1 MYKKILVPLDGSDLS
16 EKILPQ
22 VAGLA
27 KTHDAQIILMTAGH
41 FTDVPGYIGQD
52 TIKEVEAR
60 ERESSEK
67 YLETKT
73 NQLQDNKLS
82 ANWIY
87 KPGRAAWEIVAT
99 AKEENVDLIAMST
112 HGGGEVAWSL
122 GNVAEKV
129 TNHSP
134 VTVLLLP
141 VMEYEPPRLKAE
153 WFMGA

>member
-27 KTHDAQIILMTAGH
+27 RTHDAQITLMTAGH
-41 FTDVPGYIGQD
+41 FTDAPGYIGQD

-67 YLETKT
+67 YLETKA
-73 NQLQDNKLS
+73 NQLQDNELS
-82 ANWIY
+82 VNWIY

-99 AKEENVDLIAMST
+99 ANEENVDLIAMST

-129 TNHSP
+129 ANHSP
-134 VTVLLLP
+134 VPVLLLP
-141 VMEYEPPRLKAE
+141 VMEYKPPSLKAE